1 MDSSSGRIQSEIRQG
16 KPFRSQALAVV
27 LSMVRTVDD
36 LKGLADKV
44 VRSHGITIQQFNVL
58 RILQGAGDNGLPTLE
73 IRERMVERSPGIT
86 GLVDR
91 LVDKGL
97 VTRERGIDDRR
108 QVHCR
113 ITTEAIAL
121 LSSLDGP
128 MAAVEDAA
136 MVKLELDELA
146 QLIGMLDRIRMGVEE
161 QVKKAQRG

>member
-1 MDSSSGRIQSEIRQG
+1 MDSSSGRIQREIKQG
-16 KPFRSQALAVV
+16 KPFRSQTLAVV

-44 VRSHGITIQQFNVL
+44 VRSPGITIQQFNVL
-58 RILQGAGDNGLPTLE
+58 RILRGAGEDGLPTLE
-73 IRERMVERSPGIT
+73 IRKRMVERSPGIT

-91 LVDKGL
+91 LEHKGL
-97 VTRERGIDDRR
+97 VTRERGVDDRR

-128 MAAVEDAA
+128 LAAVEDAA
-136 MVKLELDELA
+136 MAELEPEELA
-146 QLIGMLDRIRMGVEE
+146 QLIGMLDRIRKGVNE
-161 QVKKAQRG
+161 QVKQAQEG

>member
-1 MDSSSGRIQSEIRQG
+1 MNSSSGSIHREIRQG

-58 RILQGAGDNGLPTLE
+58 RILQGAGEDGLPTLE

-91 LVDKGL
+91 LEDKGL
-97 VTRERGIDDRR
+97 VTRERGIEDRR

-113 ITTEAIAL
+113 ITTDAIAL

-136 MVKLELDELA
+136 MVKLKPDELA
-146 QLIGMLDRIRMGVEE
+146 QLLGMLDRIRMGVEE

>member
-1 MDSSSGRIQSEIRQG
+1 MDSSSGRIRREIRQG
-16 KPFRSQALAVV
+16 KPFRSQTLAAV
-27 LSMVRTVDD
+27 LSLVRTVDD

-58 RILQGAGDNGLPTLE
+58 RILRGAGEDGLPTLE

-91 LVDKGL
+91 LEDKGL

-113 ITTEAIAL
+113 FTAEAIAL

-136 MVKLELDELA
+136 MAKLEPDELA

-161 QVKKAQRG
+161 QVKKAQGG

>member
-16 KPFRSQALAVV
+16 KPFRSKALEVV

-44 VRSHGITIQQFNVL
+44 VRPHGITIQQFNVL

-97 VTRERGIDDRR
+97 ITRKRGIDDRR
-108 QVHCR
+108 QVQCR